1 MRPCSS
7 HAMAKTGKC
16 SCGNLFVDRGIG
28 ALKCGNCIVSAARAR
43 REQGLCACGRPT
55 GGPTAFAG
63 SCQMCS
69 DTRRAERATSPSSR
83 VMKKKAEIAT
93 CRCGGFVVVLR
104 ARGAHEV
111 RCGAC
116 VKADN
121 KERRSQRS
129 RVKSVWRHMIKRCT
143 DSSDAGWRSYGG
155 RGIKVCKRWMDFEKF
170 YLDMG
175 PRAKG
180 MSIERIDV
188 NGDYC
193 PENCI
198 WIERKLQNRN
208 QRRNKLTES
217 AAREVVLA
225 LRGGE
230 ETRVVAERY
239 GITVSHALR
248 VRRGRYWKGVAP

>member
-1 MRPCSS
+1 MRPCSTRL
-7 HAMAKTGKC
+7 MYKTGKC
-16 SCGNLFVDRGIG
+16 ACGKLFIDRGIG
-28 ALKCGNCIVSAARAR
+28 VLACGDCIVSAARAR

-55 GGPTAFAG
+55 GGPSAFAG
-63 SCQMCS
+63 SCQPCS
-69 DTRRAERATSPSSR
+69 DARRAERPVVAAPR
-83 VMKKKAEIAT
+83 WIKKKAEIAT
-93 CRCGGFVVVLR
+93 CRCGGVVVILR
-104 ARGAHEV
+104 TRGPREARCA
-111 RCGAC
+111 AC
-116 VKADN
+116 VKAD
-121 KERRSQRS
+121 KKDRRLKREQ
-129 RVKSVWRHMIKRCT
+129 VKSVWRGIIVRCT
-143 DSSDAGWRSYGG
+143 DKKDANWHNYGG
-155 RGIKVCKRWMDFEKF
+155 RGIKLCRRWRNFENF
-170 YLDMG
+170 YADMG
-175 PRAKG
+175 PRANG

-230 ETRVVAERY
+230 ETRIVAERY